1 MMKTKQNKGIALP
14 KLIEILKPLLK
25 ASEKNNRKS
34 ISRLY
39 DNGETM
45 VATDGRLLI
54 ALTGENL
61 PFLGT
66 RMLPMVHTMKGGTFP
81 DGSEA
86 VEGFKFPAW
95 QQVIPKTGK
104 GSGYRE
110 LEKGGSDVAA
120 LAGGFNG
127 ALALWKAQR
136 YIKFTPWNSFNQGG
150 ETGIHLLP
158 GGEIGLSTVNRD
170 GDEYHW
176 RNENTAEILVISVG
190 CHYGAFL
197 FGVLGKLKIKRV
209 SIMVKDGESALYC
222 RWEGGFAVLMPMR
235 VY

>member
-1 MMKTKQNKGIALP
+1 MKTKQQKGIALP

-25 ASEKNNRKS
+25 ASEKNNRKV

-61 PFLGT
+61 PLLGT
-66 RMLPMVHTMKGGTFP
+66 RLLPMVHTLKGETFH
-81 DGSEA
+81 DGSDA
-86 VEGFKFPAW
+86 VDGFAFPNW
-95 QQVIPKTGK
+95 NQVIPKTGR

-120 LAGGFNG
+120 LSGGFDG
-127 ALALWKAQR
+127 ALALWKAQQSR
-136 YIKFTPWNSFNQGG
+136 KFTPWDSFNSGG
-150 ETGIHLLP
+150 STGIHLLP
-158 GGEIGLSTVNRD
+158 GGTIGLSTVNRD

-176 RNENTAEILVISVG
+176 REQNTADSRVISVG
-190 CHYGAFL
+190 CHYGALL
-197 FGVLGKLKIKRV
+197 FSVLGKLKIKRV
-209 SIMVKDGESALYC
+209 SVMVRDGESALYC
-222 RWEGGFAVLMPMR
+222 RWDGGFAVLMPMR